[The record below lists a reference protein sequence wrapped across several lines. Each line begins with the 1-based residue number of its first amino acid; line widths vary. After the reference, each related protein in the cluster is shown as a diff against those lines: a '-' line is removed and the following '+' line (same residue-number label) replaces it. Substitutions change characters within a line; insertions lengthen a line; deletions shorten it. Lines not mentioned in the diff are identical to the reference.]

1 MHSTQELQK
10 SFCHN
15 FHISEA
21 FNDDYGQL
29 FNSFLNPDEVV
40 LARSKSLELC
50 DVNSQVA
57 PTWGDEQRA
66 NNTETI

>member
-1 MHSTQELQK
+1 MM
-10 SFCHN
+10 
-15 FHISEA
+15 I
-21 FNDDYGQL
+21 DYSQL
-29 FNSFLNPDEVV
+29 SNSFLNPDEVV

-57 PTWGDEQRA
+57 PTWGDEQGA

>member
-1 MHSTQELQK
+1 M
-10 SFCHN
+10 
-15 FHISEA
+15 I
-21 FNDDYGQL
+21 DYSQL
-29 FNSFLNPDEVV
+29 SNSFLNLDEVV

-57 PTWGDEQRA
+57 PTWGDEQGA